1 MWMLA
6 GSVLIVAAGLL
17 MAVSMVR
24 ERAEVSPEVFVGP
37 GV

>member
-1 MWMLA
+1 MVA

-17 MAVSMVR
+17 MAVSMMQ
-24 ERAEVSPEVFVGP
+24 ESAEVSPEVFVGP

>member
-1 MWMLA
+1 MVA

-24 ERAEVSPEVFVGP
+24 ERTELSPEVFVGP